1 MALACQVV
9 NLKATIYFHD
19 PLAAQSRTDSI
30 AFVIADANHVGEF
43 TGRVAHVLVLERD
56 VRSEKVF
63 SAADSVH
70 GLIIPHIS
78 TIAPL
83 LVWRLHGGDNPEHS

>member
-1 MALACQVV
+1 MALRCQVV
-9 NLKATIYFHD
+9 HLKATINIHE

>member
-1 MALACQVV
+1 MALRCQVV
-9 NLKATIYFHD
+9 HLKATIFFHD

-30 AFVIADANHVGEF
+30 ALDIAKADHAGEF

-63 SAADSVH
+63 SAADPLHS
-70 GLIIPHIS
+70 LIIPHIS
-78 TIAPL
+78 AIAPC
-83 LVWRLHGGDNPEHS
+83 